1 MAVRLP
7 LSPVYPGGTRSVDF
21 KVLEYPRSVIW
32 SAATAGRH
40 DADIDLPHTHSL
52 MHLFYGVSRAIDSC
66 LHTLEFMA
74 QSLTFVAPV
83 LIVFVNDSAR
93 FCVSLASAL
102 MACSIRSATANNV
115 DSAATFRDTAT
126 HILLATQGAR

>member
-1 MAVRLP
+1 MH
-7 LSPVYPGGTRSVDF
+7 G
-21 KVLEYPRSVIW
+21 VL
-32 SAATAGRH
+32 
-40 DADIDLPHTHSL
+40 IDLPQTHSL

-83 LIVFVNDSAR
+83 LIVIVNDSTR
-93 FCVSLASAL
+93 FCVSLV
-102 MACSIRSATANNV
+102 MRSATANNV
-115 DSAATFRDTAT
+115 DSVATFRDTAT